1 MVIKLE
7 NTAQTERKINKQIER
22 RKLILSG
29 NLWKTI
35 IIICFPIMFYQ
46 FINSLSTVI
55 DQMITAGISAS
66 ASNAV
71 GSTGQIKNMF
81 SAFGGGLA
89 SGGAV
94 LVARYYGAGKVHD
107 ARNAS
112 GNLFT
117 LAIILNIVIL
127 LIFLPLARQ
136 VMQICQVADSA
147 IDIGLNYFRL
157 QLVELIFVT
166 INSIFIGLEKAKGNS
181 KLILYLNLGILTI
194 KIGLTALF
202 VYVFKIK
209 DITWI
214 ELATI
219 ISQLVLTTIGLV
231 LLFKKTNIL
240 RITVADFKLKS
251 IYVKD
256 IFLLSI
262 PMFFGKFVMNLGK
275 VSVNALAGYYY
286 NESTQELI
294 VGALGISNNI
304 SGLVTGM
311 TSTFEESES
320 SIVSQNLGNRNIRRP
335 LKTFV
340 RILLVSIIISA
351 IGYIL
356 TRFVL
361 IDSLV
366 ALFNNDKELGTYY
379 SEMIKN
385 IYVYDS
391 LSIPAL
397 GLCSAVLG
405 LLYGFGKTFLAS
417 ILNFSR
423 IGVRILTIII
433 FHYAF
438 PSMSGESVVGIA
450 MGISNGT
457 IMLLAIIFFVV
468 FMVSLKG
475 HGYRGMHLSDPEP
488 EVSKLDL
495 GD

>member
-1 MVIKLE
+1 MDKKI
-7 NTAQTERKINKQIER
+7 ERQVER

-29 NLWKTI
+29 NIWKTI
-35 IIICFPIMFYQ
+35 LIICFPIMLYQ
-46 FINSLSTVI
+46 FINSLSTII
-55 DQMITAGISAS
+55 DQMITAGISAE

-71 GSTGQIKNMF
+71 GSTAQIKNMF

-94 LVARYYGAGKVHD
+94 LVARYYGAGSVHD

-112 GNLFT
+112 GNL
-117 LAIILNIVIL
+117 LCLGIILNVIIL
-127 LIFLPLARQ
+127 LIFLPLAEP
-136 VMQICQVADSA
+136 VMRICQVSDNA
-147 IDIGLNYFRL
+147 IEIGLNYFRL

-166 INSIFIGLEKAKGNS
+166 TNSIFIGLEKAKGNS
-181 KLILYLNLGILTI
+181 KLILYLNLGILFI

-202 VYVFKIK
+202 VYVFKIT

-214 ELATI
+214 EIATI
-219 ISQLVLTTIGLV
+219 VSQLILTVIGV
-231 LLFKKTNIL
+231 IFMFRKSNIL
-240 RITVADFKLKS
+240 FISLKDFRIKWL
-251 IYVKD
+251 YCKD
-256 IFLLSI
+256 ILLLSI

-275 VSVNALAGYYY
+275 VSVNALAGLYY
-286 NESTQELI
+286 NATTDGLI

-320 SIVSQNLGNRNIRRP
+320 SIVSQNLGNKNLKRP
-335 LKTFV
+335 LKVF
-340 RILLVSIIISA
+340 IKLLIIALIIS
-351 IGYIL
+351 IVGYIL

-361 IDSLV
+361 IDFLV
-366 ALFNNDKELGTYY
+366 SLFNNNDSKGAYY
-379 SEMIKN
+379 SDMIKS
-385 IYVYDS
+385 IYEFDS

-423 IGVRILTIII
+423 IGVRILTIVI
-433 FHYAF
+433 FHYAM
-438 PSMSGESVVGIA
+438 PELAGPSVVGIA

-457 IMLLAIIFFVV
+457 IFLLSVIFFVI
-468 FMVSLKG
+468 FFIGLKK
-475 HGYRGMHLSDPEP
+475 HGYRDMHLSDTEP

-495 GD
+495 GE